1 MSDQLVK
8 EPAMAETALSP
19 ARSGKLARTW
29 ISQESI
35 LLIILL
41 VIVLVLSQL
50 SDRFLTAG
58 NLLNLTRF
66 FAEIGLMALPMT
78 LIIISAGID
87 LSVGSIFGWSAVML
101 GFAWQV
107 WGFPLPVAIG
117 ICLVTGVVAGLL
129 NGWLVAHVKVPPL
142 IATLAT
148 LAIYRGMA
156 LGISQA
162 RPISGYPDWF
172 EFFGQGSIGPLPTQ
186 FVVLILFT
194 VVVALFLA
202 RTPWGRYIYAI
213 GHNAEAALF
222 SGIPVAR
229 MLMAIYTFSGF
240 MASLAAFIFVSRVTT
255 TRADAGTGLELD
267 VIAAVVL
274 GGTSIYGGQGSILG
288 TILGLVIIALL
299 RNGLSL
305 AGVRGDATVVVI
317 GATLIL
323 AVFLNRVLR
332 GEKGDA
338 R

>member
-1 MSDQLVK
+1 
-8 EPAMAETALSP
+8 
-19 ARSGKLARTW
+19 
-29 ISQESI
+29 
-35 LLIILL
+35 
-41 VIVLVLSQL
+41 
-50 SDRFLTAG
+50 
-58 NLLNLTRF
+58 
-66 FAEIGLMALPMT
+66 
-78 LIIISAGID
+78 
-87 LSVGSIFGWSAVML
+87 
-101 GFAWQV
+101 
-107 WGFPLPVAIG
+107 
-117 ICLVTGVVAGLL
+117 
-129 NGWLVAHVKVPPL
+129 VPPL

-194 VVVALFLA
+194 VVVAIFLA

-229 MLMAIYTFSGF
+229 MLLAIYTFSGF